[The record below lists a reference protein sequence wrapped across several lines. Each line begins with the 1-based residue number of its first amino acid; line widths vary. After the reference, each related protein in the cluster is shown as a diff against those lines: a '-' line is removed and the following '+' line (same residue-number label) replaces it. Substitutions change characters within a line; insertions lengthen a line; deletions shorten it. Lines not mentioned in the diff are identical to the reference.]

1 MAVFT
6 FVLLVLVLCFK
17 TTTALLGDDNVAI
30 PYAEPSSEIENAI
43 LIEDARLN
51 FTQLAGKYGYLV
63 EEHTVVTEDKYKL
76 KVFHITGKGRC
87 NGTKYSRPVVLQ
99 HGLLDSADTWLL
111 AGPDAGLAYGLT
123 DACYDVWCASVR
135 GDCYSRAHETLDPDH
150 DAQFWNFA
158 FEEYGEIDLPSIIDY
173 VIEQTD
179 SEDVFYVGHSQG
191 TSDFLIMTSTQEDYN
206 DRIRLAILLA
216 PIASLKHLK
225 SKLLRLLA
233 AGSPVLYEA
242 LNLTDV
248 REIFGRKQPPHK
260 IAAVLC
266 TLVPEVACT
275 VPIMALAGDSTNGIS
290 RKTKQ
295 ILGDHYFCGSSTK
308 NVVQCGQYV
317 NTGRFA
323 RYDYGKEENLELYGV
338 HPPPEFDLS
347 RVRTPV
353 VLVVAQSDKLS
364 VIADVNLIN
373 ATLPNVLE
381 YYVVPKPDW
390 GHASLVWNSELP
402 VYVNSKII
410 NYFNKYS
417 DKANPLQN

>member
-1 MAVFT
+1 MGAFM
-6 FVLLVLVLCFK
+6 FISLVLVFFGKK
-17 TTTALLGDDNVAI
+17 TQALLGDDDVAI
-30 PYAEPSSEIENAI
+30 PYAVPDGEIEDSF

-87 NGTKYSRPVVLQ
+87 NGTKYSTPVVLQ
-99 HGLLDSADTWLL
+99 HGLVDSADTWLL

-173 VIEQTD
+173 VIKQTNNKN
-179 SEDVFYVGHSQG
+179 VFYVGHSQG
-191 TSDFLIMTSTQEDYN
+191 TSDFFIMTSTQKDYN
-206 DRIRLAILLA
+206 DKIRLAILLA
-216 PIASLKHLK
+216 PISSLKHIE
-225 SKLLRLLA
+225 SEFLRLAA
-233 AGSPVLYEA
+233 AGSPVLHEA

-248 REIFGRKQPPHK
+248 REVFGRKQPTHK
-260 IAAVLC
+260 LAEVLC
-266 TLVPEVACT
+266 TLVPETACS
-275 VPIMALAGDSTNGIS
+275 VPVMAIAGDPPDVVS
-290 RKTKQ
+290 RHTLQ
-295 ILGDHYFCGSSTK
+295 MIGGHFFGGSSVK
-308 NVVQCGQYV
+308 NLVQFAQIV
-317 NTGRFA
+317 NSGRFA
-323 RYDYGKEENLELYGV
+323 HYDYGKHQNLELYGV

-390 GHASLVWNSELP
+390 GHVSLLWNNEVP
-402 VYVNSKII
+402 IYVNSKII
-410 NYFNKYS
+410 DYFNEYRDS
-417 DKANPLQN
+417 D